1 MFTIAENFALAN
13 ILTEWPDGMT
23 YDDILSGIDN
33 GHEDIVIYEPF
44 EQMLAYEVIEQIEL
58 LRVSFLSNVKEIT
71 KGLRDAI
78 KNGDPLTIAEQLAA
92 FEQQIG
98 E

>member
-1 MFTIAENFALAN
+1 
-13 ILTEWPDGMT
+13 
-23 YDDILSGIDN
+23 
-33 GHEDIVIYEPF
+33 
-44 EQMLAYEVIEQIEL
+44 MLAYEVIEQIEL

-78 KNGDPLTIAEQLAA
+78 KKGDPLTIAEQLAA